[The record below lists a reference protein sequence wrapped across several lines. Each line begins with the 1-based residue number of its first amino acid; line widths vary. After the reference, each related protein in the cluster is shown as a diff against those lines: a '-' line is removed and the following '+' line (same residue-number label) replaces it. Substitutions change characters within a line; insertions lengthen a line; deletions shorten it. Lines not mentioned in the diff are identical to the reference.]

1 MNSIKSHFPY
11 FKKSAHCH
19 ELYLHNLLLIIE
31 YEPKLRLEI
40 LHLIISKLIVLDVNA
55 PREEIVTAEN
65 DCDVDMFEMDEDY
78 IQDNDNKMKHLVA
91 NTLDICMDKLLNYFI
106 LECHDIQTGQLSWD
120 KAKGR

>member
-1 MNSIKSHFPY
+1 MKSIKSHYPY
-11 FKKSAHCH
+11 FRKSAHFH

-31 YEPKLRLEI
+31 YEPKLRLDI

-65 DCDVDMFEMDEDY
+65 DCDVVMFEMDEDY
-78 IQDNDNKMKHLVA
+78 VHDNKMKHLVA
-91 NTLDICMDKLLNYFI
+91 HTLDICMDKLLNYFI
-106 LECHDIQTGQLSWD
+106 LECHDVQTGQLSWE